1 MGAATEASTAGRLGK
16 QEWIGLLEAAT
27 HFGVSRYTLAR
38 AARDGNLSTRR
49 TGKTWLTTPAAV
61 ETWLKGARHRP
72 GRTPQRR
79 PSEAPPRASSPEISV
94 PAESVA

>member
-1 MGAATEASTAGRLGK
+1 MEDAMGAATEASPARRLGK

-27 HFGVSRYTLAR
+27 YFGVSRYTLAR

-61 ETWLKGARHRP
+61 EVWLKGARHRP
-72 GRTPQRR
+72 GRKPRQHAV
-79 PSEAPPRASSPEISV
+79 APDRGATTAS
-94 PAESVA
+94 ATGTG